1 MNYKKFT
8 KITSGTLLL
17 SATSALASQTQGG
30 VAGASGLAQNEAS
43 KAFLQNGAY
52 GSESAWRILK
62 ILGVSV
68 VAVILV
74 VGISAYCLK
83 KSHENKLSQIDALIE
98 EIQNLK
104 PESFFKGEAL
114 FNDANER
121 NKKLVDSLNAKTSS
135 FSNKKLDGL
144 FGELKVSARDVLT
157 KEVNKSGYRDD
168 IEKRQSFLKQA
179 KEAYSGIK
187 EAYEISSEFLVRPN
201 SYYFFNTKNREEWES
216 TAKEKAKEV
225 RSLLKKWEA
234 LEFYDIF
241 YADKENKKNLED
253 CIKDFVLDLR
263 GNILYDR
270 ESLNKL
276 DERLRTLDGRITSVA
291 EKLQEIEG
299 PLNAAMEKFNEKK
312 REIVDALTN
321 IKKEKEKKG
330 IFGSLWSSNQPVLN
344 NEAEA

>member
-17 SATSALASQTQGG
+17 PAVSSLASQAQGG
-30 VAGASGLAQNEAS
+30 VTGTSGLAQNGAS
-43 KAFLQNGAY
+43 KAFLQKGTY

-98 EIQNLK
+98 EIKNLK
-104 PESFFKGEAL
+104 PESFFKGKAL
-114 FNDANER
+114 FNDADER

-144 FGELKVSARDVLT
+144 FVELKVSAQGILK
-157 KEVNKSGYRDD
+157 KEVNQSGYRDD
-168 IEKRQSFLKQA
+168 IEKCQSFLKPA
-179 KEAYSGIK
+179 KEAYSDIK
-187 EAYEISSEFLVRPN
+187 KAYEISSAFLVSPD
-201 SYYFFNTKNREEWES
+201 YFSDPEDRKEWES
-216 TAKEKAKEV
+216 TARKKCEEV
-225 RSLLKKWEA
+225 RSLLEKWKA
-234 LEFYDIF
+234 LEFYGIF
-241 YADKENKKNLED
+241 YVDKEDKKNLED

-263 GNILYDR
+263 GNVLHGR
-270 ESLNKL
+270 ESLKKL
-276 DERLRTLDGRITSVA
+276 DERLRTLGGRITSVS
-291 EKLQEIEG
+291 EELQNFEA
-299 PLNAAMEKFNEKK
+299 PLKEAVDKFNNSKNNILKALVNAKEEKK
-312 REIVDALTN
+312 R
-321 IKKEKEKKG
+321 KG
-330 IFGSLWSSNQPVLN
+330 IFDSLWGSNQPVLN